1 MRTLIVALLLVTVST
16 AFAQDFDPK
25 DGPIITF
32 TEKAFDFGDITQG
45 ETVEH
50 VFVFKNTGKK
60 PLILTNVQTTC
71 GCTAPVWPR
80 EPIAPGKTGE
90 IKIRFNSTG
99 KIGLQNKPIT
109 ILSNAQNDREV
120 ITIKTNVTASGSN

>member
-1 MRTLIVALLLVTVST
+1 MRTVFVAILLLPVFSAYT
-16 AFAQDFDPK
+16 QQLEPK

-71 GCTAPVWPR
+71 GCTAPQWPK

-90 IKIRFNSTG
+90 IKVRFNSTG
-99 KIGLQNKPIT
+99 KIGLQNKPVT

-120 ITIKTNVTASGSN
+120 ITIKTNVLAGGPN